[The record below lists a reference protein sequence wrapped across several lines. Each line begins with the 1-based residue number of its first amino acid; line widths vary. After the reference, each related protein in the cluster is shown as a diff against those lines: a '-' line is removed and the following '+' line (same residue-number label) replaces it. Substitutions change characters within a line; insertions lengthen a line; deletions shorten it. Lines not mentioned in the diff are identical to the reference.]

1 MSEADETPER
11 AAATA
16 EPQPGPGARLL
27 AAREQAGLSVHD
39 VAHELYLDV
48 AIVKAV
54 EADQL
59 DTLGAPVF
67 VKGYL
72 RGYARLVDLPE
83 QELVDSWQPAEA
95 DAEAFRAQSVQT
107 EMRTGASLSN
117 FVLWVLLGLLVLGSL
132 IYLLAGDNNEPAV
145 QAVPAASAEPAE
157 LPLPERDSEF
167 VVEEAAAAEFSLSEP
182 EPATK
187 AESQPTAAVSPVAE
201 PAQPDVAPLPEPET
215 QAPLETVSVTLTFS
229 DECWVELSD
238 SRRRLLY
245 GLEKAGSVRNFS
257 ARLPLRF
264 FVGNAEAVQISI
276 GEQPYVIPAR
286 VRTGRNTARF
296 VLNADELQG
305 LQ

>member
-1 MSEADETPER
+1 MSEADAASEHD
-11 AAATA
+11 AAAA
-16 EPQPGPGARLL
+16 GSQPGPGARLR
-27 AAREQAGLSVHD
+27 AAREQAGLTAHD
-39 VAHELYLDV
+39 IAHELHLDV
-48 AIVKAV
+48 AIVSAV
-54 EADQL
+54 EADEL
-59 DTLGAPVF
+59 DSLGAPVF

-95 DAEAFRAQSVQT
+95 DAEAFRVQSVQT

-117 FVLWVLLGLLVLGSL
+117 FVLWVMLGMLVLGSL
-132 IYLLAGDNNEPAV
+132 IYLLAGGDAEPEAGV
-145 QAVPAASAEPAE
+145 LPPAAAEPAE
-157 LPLPERDSEF
+157 LPLPEIDSEF
-167 VVEEAAAAEFSLSEP
+167 VVEEAATAEFSLPEP
-182 EPATK
+182 EPIAPAAT
-187 AESQPTAAVSPVAE
+187 PVAE
-201 PAQPDVAPLPEPET
+201 PAGPAVAEVPEPPEQT
-215 QAPLETVSVTLTFS
+215 PVDTVAVKLAFS

-257 ARLPLRF
+257 ARPPLRF
-264 FVGNAEAVQISI
+264 FVGNVEAVQISI
-276 GEQPYVIPAR
+276 GEQPYVIPSR